1 MAVGGDGH
9 WVLASMWSL
18 LLVSFVFVVLRM
30 YTRVYVVKSFGADD
44 HMYNLAFFFLLM
56 NTVLMTIG
64 VYYGLGQNLMDIL
77 EEEPDHLPLSLLY
90 EAASQTFA
98 IIAMSIA
105 KWSLGLFLLRLVKEK
120 WHKIAIWCM
129 MACLMSASIAV
140 CFVYWFQCTP
150 PQYLWNR
157 KIPGRCHIDT
167 APVSLTLCILC
178 VVADFFFAGFPWLFI
193 LGLQMKTKEKMVI
206 LCWIIRNQAYARGS
220 QAQKPESHQ
229 QVSLHDSRL
238 STNMHQ
244 EDPMGLIAWTAA
256 EITVTM
262 ICIAIPVCRPLY
274 KNFFNKWT
282 SRNSSNYPNSG
293 ASYPLQTIGGGV
305 LQAKRVDRNGSGSTA
320 DTNEQV
326 EEQERKMGINGPFT
340 RTRVYPKSDERRI
353 GGDQSEEEILGPE
366 FRRSQ
371 IMDLEAQN
379 GGAMSTRHA
388 NNSER
393 SKQNTSTGLH
403 M

>member
-1 MAVGGDGH
+1 MAAGGDGH

-30 YTRVYVVKSFGADD
+30 YTRVYVIKSFGADD
-44 HMYNLAFFFLLM
+44 RMYNLAFFFLLM

-64 VYYGLGQNLMDIL
+64 AQYGLGQNLMDIL

-129 MACLMSASIAV
+129 MALSLRVPSTVLRGAKLDNSLRGRRLLLRWV
-140 CFVYWFQCTP
+140 PLFVHPRVTDEDERENGYSNKSQ
-150 PQYLWNR
+150 L
-157 KIPGRCHIDT
+157 GCH
-167 APVSLTLCILC
+167 
-178 VVADFFFAGFPWLFI
+178 
-193 LGLQMKTKEKMVI
+193 
-206 LCWIIRNQAYARGS
+206 CWTIWNQAYSRGS
-220 QAQKPESHQ
+220 RTQKPESHQ

-238 STNMHQ
+238 STNMYQ
-244 EDPMGLIAWTAA
+244 EDPIGLIVWTAA

-274 KNFFNKWT
+274 KKCFTKWT
-282 SRNSSNYPNSG
+282 SRGSSNYPNS
-293 ASYPLQTIGGGV
+293 AAPYPLQTIGGGV
-305 LQAKRVDRNGSGSTA
+305 LQAKRVDRNGSGSTT

-326 EEQERKMGINGPFT
+326 EEHERKMGVNGPFT
-340 RTRVYPKSDERRI
+340 RTRVYPKIDERRI
-353 GGDQSEEEILGPE
+353 GGDQSKEEILGPE

-379 GGAMSTRHA
+379 GRTMSTRHT

-393 SKQNTSTGLH
+393 SI
-403 M
+403 

>member
-1 MAVGGDGH
+1 MAAGGDGH

-30 YTRVYVVKSFGADD
+30 YTRVYVIKSFGADD
-44 HMYNLAFFFLLM
+44 RMYNLAFFFLLM

-64 VYYGLGQNLMDIL
+64 AQYGLGQNLMDIL

-129 MACLMSASIAV
+129 MALSLRVPSTVLRGAKLDNSLRGRRLLLRWV
-140 CFVYWFQCTP
+140 PLFVHPRVTDEDERENGYSNKSQ
-150 PQYLWNR
+150 L
-157 KIPGRCHIDT
+157 GCH
-167 APVSLTLCILC
+167 
-178 VVADFFFAGFPWLFI
+178 
-193 LGLQMKTKEKMVI
+193 
-206 LCWIIRNQAYARGS
+206 CWTIWNQAYSRGS
-220 QAQKPESHQ
+220 RTQKPESHQ

-238 STNMHQ
+238 STNMYQ
-244 EDPMGLIAWTAA
+244 EDPIGLIVWTAA

-274 KNFFNKWT
+274 KKCFTKWT
-282 SRNSSNYPNSG
+282 SRGSSNYPNS
-293 ASYPLQTIGGGV
+293 AAPYPLQTIGGGV

-326 EEQERKMGINGPFT
+326 EEHERKMGVNGPFT
-340 RTRVYPKSDERRI
+340 RTRVYPKIDERRI
-353 GGDQSEEEILGPE
+353 GGDQSKEEILGPE

-379 GGAMSTRHA
+379 GRTMSTRHT

-393 SKQNTSTGLH
+393 SI
-403 M
+403 

>member
-1 MAVGGDGH
+1 MAAGGDGH

-30 YTRVYVVKSFGADD
+30 YTRVYVIKSFGADD
-44 HMYNLAFFFLLM
+44 RMYNLAFFFLLM

-64 VYYGLGQNLMDIL
+64 AQYGLGQNLMDIL

-129 MACLMSASIAV
+129 MALSLRVPSTVLRGAKLDNSLRGRRLLLRWV
-140 CFVYWFQCTP
+140 PLFVHPRVTDEDERENGYSNKSQ
-150 PQYLWNR
+150 L
-157 KIPGRCHIDT
+157 GCH
-167 APVSLTLCILC
+167 
-178 VVADFFFAGFPWLFI
+178 
-193 LGLQMKTKEKMVI
+193 
-206 LCWIIRNQAYARGS
+206 CWTIWNQAYSRGS
-220 QAQKPESHQ
+220 RTQKPESHQ

-238 STNMHQ
+238 STNMYQ
-244 EDPMGLIAWTAA
+244 EDPIGLIVWTAA

-274 KNFFNKWT
+274 KKCFTKWT
-282 SRNSSNYPNSG
+282 SRGSSNYPNS
-293 ASYPLQTIGGGV
+293 AAPYPLQTIGGGV

-326 EEQERKMGINGPFT
+326 EEHERKIGVNGPFT
-340 RTRVYPKSDERRI
+340 RTRVYPKIDERRI
-353 GGDQSEEEILGPE
+353 GGDQSKEEILGPE

-379 GGAMSTRHA
+379 GRTMSTRHT

-393 SKQNTSTGLH
+393 SI
-403 M
+403 

>member
-18 LLVSFVFVVLRM
+18 MVVSFIFVVLRA
-30 YTRVYVVKSFGADD
+30 YTRVYIVKSFGVDD
-44 HMYNLAFFFLLM
+44 HMYNLAFFFLLI
-56 NTVLMTIG
+56 NTILMTIG
-64 VYYGLGQNLMDIL
+64 VHYGLGQNLTDIL
-77 EEEPDHLPLSLLY
+77 RDDPDHLPLSLLY

-129 MACLMSASIAV
+129 MACLMSASISV
-140 CFVYWFQCTP
+140 CFVYWLQCTP

-167 APVSLTLCILC
+167 APASMLLCVLC

-193 LGLQMKTKEKMVI
+193 LGLQMKMKEKMVI
-206 LCWIIRNQAYARGS
+206 LL
-220 QAQKPESHQ
+220 
-229 QVSLHDSRL
+229 SLSLGVIAGAFGIKRTL
-238 STNMHQ
+238 
-244 EDPMGLIAWTAA
+244 EVPKLKKDPMGLIVWSAA
-256 EITVTM
+256 ELTVTM

-274 KNFFNKWT
+274 KKCFTKWT
-282 SRNSSNYPNSG
+282 SRGSSNYPNSG

-305 LQAKRVDRNGSGSTA
+305 HPAKRVDRNGSGSTA
-320 DTNEQV
+320 GTHEHIEDH
-326 EEQERKMGINGPFT
+326 ERKIGMNGPFT
-340 RTRVYPKSDERRI
+340 RTRVYPKSDARRL
-353 GGDQSEEEILGPE
+353 GDDQSEEEILGPE

-379 GGAMSTRHA
+379 GETRLTHHTT
-388 NNSER
+388 NSER
-393 SKQNTSTGLH
+393 SI
-403 M
+403 